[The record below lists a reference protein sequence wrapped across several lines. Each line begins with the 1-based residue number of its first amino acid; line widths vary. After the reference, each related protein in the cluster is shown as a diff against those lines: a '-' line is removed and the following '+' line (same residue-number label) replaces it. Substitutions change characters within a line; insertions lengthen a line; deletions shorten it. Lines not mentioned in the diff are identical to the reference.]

1 LKEKI
6 VKFISTGFFV
16 GYIPYAPGTF
26 GTFVGIPILYI
37 LKKLP
42 LTLSIAFIIIFSVFS
57 IFISDS
63 ARKIYKSKDPRCV
76 VIDEIAGY
84 LCAGIFFPFTW
95 KFVSLSFILFRFF
108 DILKPYPVKK
118 SELLNGGC
126 GIVLDDVVSGLFS
139 AISLFI
145 IRVFLKF

>member
-6 VKFISTGFFV
+6 VKFISTGFFT

-26 GTFVGIPILYI
+26 GALLGIPLLYI

-42 LTLSIAFIIIFSVFS
+42 LPLSFILVILFSGFS

-63 ARKIYKSKDPRCV
+63 ARKVYNSRDPRCV

-84 LCAGIFFPFTW
+84 LYAGIFFPFTL
-95 KFVSLSFILFRFF
+95 KFVALSFILFRLF
-108 DILKPYPVKK
+108 DILKPYPVNK
-118 SELLNGGC
+118 SELLNGGW
-126 GIVLDDVVSGLFS
+126 GIVLDDVISGLFS
-139 AISLFI
+139 AMFLFGLKI
-145 IRVFLKF
+145 LLKF